1 MYNWCATPERVYTM
15 SSNHYVNNK
24 DLYNAIVKYKDDCIK
39 AKKQKKPKPP
49 IPEYVGK
56 CILLIAQRL
65 STSYKF
71 ANYSFVDDMISDG
84 VENCISYFDNF
95 DPSKY
100 TNPFAYFTQI
110 IYYAFLRRILKERK
124 QQYIKHKALEN
135 SMLFDELV
143 HQGENDDGFTVI
155 NVDID
160 NQHVVDFIKTFEDN
174 IKDKK
179 AKKKKKKGL
188 ENFLEG

>member
-1 MYNWCATPERVYTM
+1 M
-15 SSNHYVNNK
+15 SDNHYVNNK
-24 DLYNAIVKYKDDCIK
+24 HLYEAIVEYKQLCIK

-65 STSYKF
+65 SMKPNF

-110 IYYAFLRRILKERK
+110 IYYAFLRRILKEKK

-135 SMLFDELV
+135 SMIFDELV
-143 HQGENDDGFTVI
+143 QQGEGDDGFTTI

-160 NQHVVDFIKTFEDN
+160 NQHVVDFIKAFEDT
-174 IKDKK
+174 IKVKK

-188 ENFLEG
+188 ENFLEE

>member
-1 MYNWCATPERVYTM
+1 M
-15 SSNHYVNNK
+15 SDNNHYVDNK
-24 DLYNAIVKYKDDCIK
+24 KLYEAIVQYKQVCIE
-39 AKKQKKPKPP
+39 AKVQCIDTPP
-49 IPEYVGK
+49 IPDYVGR

-65 STSYKF
+65 AMKPNF

-110 IYYAFLRRILKERK
+110 IYYAFIRRILKEKK

-135 SMLFDELV
+135 SMIFDELV
-143 HQGENDDGFTVI
+143 QQSGDDDTFTTVNI
-155 NVDID
+155 DID
-160 NQHVVDFIKTFEDN
+160 NQQVVDFIKSFEDTL
-174 IKDKK
+174 KS
-179 AKKKKKKGL
+179 KKKKVKVKKGI
-188 ENFLEG
+188 ENFIEDVDE

>member
-1 MYNWCATPERVYTM
+1 M
-15 SSNHYVNNK
+15 STNHYVDNK
-24 DLYNAIVKYKDDCIK
+24 QLYEAIVVYKQDCIT

-49 IPEYVGK
+49 IPEYVGT

-65 STSYKF
+65 ATKPNF
-71 ANYSFVDDMISDG
+71 VNYSFIDDMISDG

-110 IYYAFLRRILKERK
+110 IWYAFIRRIIKEQK

-135 SMLFDELV
+135 SMIFDELV
-143 HQGENDDGFTVI
+143 QQGEGDDGFTTI
-155 NVDID
+155 NIDID
-160 NQHVVDFIKTFEDN
+160 NQHVVDFIKTFEDS
-174 IKDKK
+174 IKAKK
-179 AKKKKKKGL
+179 DKKKKKKGL
-188 ENFLEG
+188 ENFLED